1 MSRVDYGTVE
11 LTVGDEEYTLTP
23 TLDCVRK
30 MKRWGLGSPMK
41 AIEACREFDADM
53 LAIVVAAGAGKGQKQ
68 LEQIAQDIHD
78 EGVIEVTN
86 HVVEFLTMLLN
97 PTGKEQPDEK
107 PEEKPE
113 GE

>member
-11 LTVGDEEYTLTP
+11 ITIGDETYTMTP

-30 MKRWGLGSPMK
+30 LKRWGLGSPLK
-41 AIEACREFDADM
+41 AIEACREFEPDT

-68 LEQIAQDIHD
+68 FEPLAQAIHD
-78 EGVIEVTN
+78 AGVVNVTAEVI
-86 HVVEFLTMLLN
+86 EFLTMLLN
-97 PTGKEQPDEK
+97 PTGKDKTDEEEQ
-107 PEEKPE
+107 PE